1 MSSKST
7 RLAIEDVRPKV
18 SCGRRPSKAVV
29 GEMIPVSA
37 LVWREGHDAIAATL
51 VVTDPTGQSSSI
63 AMATKKF
70 DPDRMWASFVPDR
83 PGTWTFR
90 VDAWSDAVATWR
102 HAVTTKIEAGQSPE
116 ELYNDIEH
124 GAALFESAIASAP
137 KAERKTLAPAFTRV
151 INALRSDAPLRTR
164 VAPALSAEITY
175 LLAEHPVRELLTR
188 GHTYSISVER
198 AKALYSSWY
207 ELFPRST
214 GGWDDNGLPVHG
226 TFATTAQ
233 ALDRVAAMGFDTV
246 YFPPIHPIG
255 EINRKGKNNTL
266 IALPSDVGS
275 PWAIGSAEG
284 GHDSVHP
291 RLGTI
296 DDFRTL
302 VARARELNL
311 EVALDLALQ
320 AAPDHPW
327 AKSHPEF
334 FTVLA
339 DGSIAFAENPP
350 KKYQDIYPLN
360 FDNAQKKIYAEI
372 LRVVLFWVQ
381 QGVTTFRVDNP
392 HTKPANF
399 WEWLIA
405 KVHAKHPEVIFL
417 AEAFTRPARLY
428 GLGKVGFSQ
437 SYTYFT
443 WKTSKT
449 QLQQFAEEIAEMADV
464 SRPNLFVNTPDI
476 LHESLQYGGRAMF
489 AIRATLAATMSP
501 VWGVYSG
508 FELFEHEAVA
518 HGSEEYANSEK
529 YELRPRNFDTARA
542 AGNSLEPYLTLLNSI
557 RAQHPALQ
565 QLRVIDFHP
574 TDNDSILAYSKVD
587 PVTGDTIVVV
597 VNLDP
602 DHAQQATLEL
612 DMEAL
617 GRDTTESFDVT
628 DLVSGQQFHWGQRN
642 FIRLDPCVNVA
653 HIVAIPPAPNS
664 RKAQLSWRGESDYRN

>member
-63 AMATKKF
+63 VMATKKF

-175 LLAEHPVRELLTR
+175 LLTEHPVRELLTR

-198 AKALYSSWY
+198 TKALYSSWY

-214 GGWDDNGLPVHG
+214 GGWDDNGQPVHG
-226 TFATTAQ
+226 TFVTTAQ

-266 IALPSDVGS
+266 IALPGDVGS

-296 DDFRTL
+296 DDFRAL

-360 FDNAQKKIYAEI
+360 FDNAHKKIYAEI

-417 AEAFTRPARLY
+417 AEAFTHPARLY

-529 YELRPRNFDTARA
+529 YELRPRNFDAARA

-617 GRDTTESFDVT
+617 GRDTTESFEVS

-642 FIRLDPCVNVA
+642 FIRLDPCANVA
-653 HIVAIPPAPNS
+653 HIVAIPSAPNS
-664 RKAQLSWRGESDYRN
+664 HKAQLSWRGESDYRN